1 MTQLKQA
8 GMWLATRLLPA
19 VLALFIV
26 VGITEA
32 ATTISTN
39 IATDGNLSVTGTA
52 STTGQATFSGNV
64 WFGGFATTTAAD
76 GRFSTKGALIVSAS
90 TSLQQASTTDLST
103 SGALWVGGNA
113 TTTSAGVMSVQELTD
128 GGGQCTITDADG
140 GAYSL
145 TQAELAGCNYLYMTA
160 SGAGQEVIQL
170 TFPASSTFTTL
181 IPNVG
186 DHRQWLIDASDLA
199 AATTTTITA
208 AAGFD
213 LIAVTTADDVID
225 GAEYAE
231 LNCWRKSDTDI
242 ACVNSELINSD

>member
-103 SGALWVGGNA
+103 SGALW
-113 TTTSAGVMSVQELTD
+113 E

-199 AATTTTITA
+199 AATTTTITS